1 MTAIN
6 PARLRI
12 QSVELSEKY
21 SDPEAFVREL
31 HDILDFYAVRVR
43 KNKITRTPL
52 LLQSHQVAPPV
63 LRAIEAELKNPINTQ
78 PSQGIL
84 LIDTLWEEEWVETR
98 TLAIS
103 LLGELPPINPDSILK
118 RLKSWLSDCKSDT
131 IRILLPTRGLSRLA
145 EENFALVLEFFQE
158 LLSSPSKNNCQ
169 AVLFGIIPF
178 AEGQDFENLPI
189 LYKFLDLI
197 LLVDEQGLIK
207 EILEVLKILIQRSEQ
222 ESLYFLEKQ
231 LSTASKPRILR
242 VIRQILPSFSKQNQ
256 AFLREVLNRYS

>member
-21 SDPEAFVREL
+21 SDPDAFVLKL

-52 LLQSHQVAPPV
+52 LLHSHQVAPPV
-63 LRAIEAELKNPINTQ
+63 LRAIEAELKDPLNTQ

-84 LIDTLWEEEWVETR
+84 LIDALWKEEWVETH

-103 LLGELPPINPDSILK
+103 LLGELPPINPDSIFK
-118 RLKSWLSDCKSDT
+118 RIKSWLSDSKSDT
-131 IRILLPTRGLSRLA
+131 IRILLPTRGLSRLV
-145 EENFALVLEFFQE
+145 EEKPALVLEFFQE
-158 LLSSPSKNNCQ
+158 LLNSPSKNNCQ

-178 AEGQDFENLPI
+178 AEGEDFENLPL
-189 LYKFLDLI
+189 LYKFLDWI
-197 LLVDEQGLIK
+197 LLVDEKGLIK
-207 EILEVLKILIQRSEQ
+207 ETLEVLKILIQRSEQ
-222 ESLYFLEKQ
+222 ESLYFLKKQ

-242 VIRQILPSFSKQNQ
+242 VIRQILPSFSTENQ
-256 AFLREVLNRYS
+256 AILREVLNRYS

>member
-21 SDPEAFVREL
+21 SAPEAFVREL

-43 KNKITRTPL
+43 KNKITQTP
-52 LLQSHQVAPPV
+52 LLQSHQVALPV
-63 LRAIEAELKNPINTQ
+63 LRAIEAELKDPLNTQ
-78 PSQGIL
+78 PSRGIL
-84 LIDTLWEEEWVETR
+84 LIDALWEEEWVETR
-98 TLAIS
+98 TLAVS
-103 LLGELPPINPDSILK
+103 LLGELPPINPDSIFK
-118 RLKSWLSDCKSDT
+118 RIKSWLSDSKSET

-145 EENFALVLEFFQE
+145 EENPALVLDFFQE
-158 LLSSPSKNNCQ
+158 MLSSPSKNNCQ

-178 AEGQDFENLPI
+178 VEGQDFENLPI
-189 LYKFLDLI
+189 LYKFLDWI

-242 VIRQILPSFSKQNQ
+242 VIRQILPSFTKHNQ
-256 AFLREVLNRYS
+256 AILREVLNRYS